1 MFGMGMQEILVI
13 FVIALL
19 VFGPTKLPQLAR
31 SLGRAMAEFRRA
43 STDLRHTLLEATR
56 EESAAPRAPDPARP
70 APEPGP
76 DPAAPAKAETPGG

>member
-1 MFGMGMQEILVI
+1 MFGIGMQEMLVI

-43 STDLRHTLLEATR
+43 SSDLRQTLLESTR
-56 EESAAPRAPDPARP
+56 EESPPRPAEPARP
-70 APEPGP
+70 APAPAPEPP
-76 DPAAPAKAETPGG
+76 APAKAETTGG